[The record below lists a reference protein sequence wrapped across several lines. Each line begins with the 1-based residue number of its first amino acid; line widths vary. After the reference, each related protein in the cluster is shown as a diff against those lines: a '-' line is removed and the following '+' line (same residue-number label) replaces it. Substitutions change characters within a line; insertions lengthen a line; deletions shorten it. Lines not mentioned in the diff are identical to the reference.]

1 MIDFAI
7 PLILILT
14 GLIFIF
20 KAAEKSIENAVELA
34 RTLGISELTIG
45 FILVSTATSL
55 PEFFVSITA
64 ALKGS
69 SDLSVGNVFGANIS
83 DILFVLGVAAV
94 LGATAIKRKDLK
106 ELVLIMLATSAI
118 SLLFVIY
125 NPGRISGIILLVI
138 FAFYIRWM
146 LQKDISDRKQKPARK
161 GKLFEPFA
169 KFALFISIVIL
180 GSQLV
185 VENAIKLSFL
195 LGITQTV
202 IGATLVSIGTTL
214 PELSVSISA
223 IRKKAEKMAIGNAVG
238 SSIVNLTLVFGAS
251 LAINPQIS
259 FAPAIKLI
267 IFSVLANLLLLYFVI
282 VKGKLTKRDGFV
294 LIGAYAL
301 FLIVFATGN
310 M

>member
-7 PLILILT
+7 PLLLIII

-20 KAAEKSIENAVELA
+20 KAAEQSIENAVELA

-69 SDLSVGNVFGANIS
+69 SDISVGNVFGANIS
-83 DILFVLGVAAV
+83 NILFVLGVAAV
-94 LGATAIKRKDLK
+94 LGATTIKRKDLK

-125 NPGRISGIILLVI
+125 NPGRISGIILLAI
-138 FAFYIRWM
+138 FAFYVRWM
-146 LQKDISDRKQKPARK
+146 LQKDSLNRKPLPSRK
-161 GKLFEPFA
+161 GKLFEPLA

-185 VENAIKLSFL
+185 VENAIKLSSL

-202 IGATLVSIGTTL
+202 IGATLVSLGTTL

-223 IRKKAEKMAIGNAVG
+223 VRRHAEKMAIGNAVG

-251 LAINPQIS
+251 IAINPQIT

-267 IFSVLANLLLLYFVI
+267 VFSVLANLLLLYFVI
-282 VKGKLTKRDGFV
+282 VKGKLTKQNGWV

-310 M
+310 I